1 MSSPVVS
8 IVTSQP
14 AARGIEPPPRVSGTQ
29 FADALDRLQASDSSS
44 EAGPVSELTPVRRGE
59 VAAVRTRLSGE
70 QAAEA
75 LSSAWES
82 IHGEKPS
89 AETLSILTAQWAHE
103 TGRGASMYNYNFG
116 GIKGSSPEG
125 LSTSLRTR
133 EGWGKTEVTIRDSF
147 RAYRTAEDG
156 ARDYL
161 QLLGGR
167 YAGALES
174 AKAGDAE
181 GFVHNLKVRGYF
193 TGNEQ
198 AYVRSVSSMSHAA
211 LERGFGVLGPMAG
224 ELRDLSGATVTYR
237 TAFATGMFPDG
248 LDRLGL
254 SFGGEEAVVDAYA
267 IADEIGRT
275 ALQIARQEHTDA
287 HRARQSSLRDERD
300 NPSFVPPAAMPASGV
315 PAGLELV

>member
-1 MSSPVVS
+1 MQGAESGGASSPVS
-8 IVTSQP
+8 T
-14 AARGIEPPPRVSGTQ
+14 
-29 FADALDRLQASDSSS
+29 
-44 EAGPVSELTPVRRGE
+44 LTPVRRGE

-89 AETLSILTAQWAHE
+89 KETLSILTAQWAHE

-133 EGWGKTEVTIRDSF
+133 EGWGKSEVTIRDSF
-147 RAYRTAEDG
+147 RAYSTAAEG
-156 ARDYL
+156 AKDYL
-161 QLLGGR
+161 ELLSAR
-167 YAGALES
+167 YGGALDS

-181 GFVHNLKVRGYF
+181 GFVHNLKMRGYF

-198 AYVRSVSSMSHAA
+198 AYVRSVSSMSRAA
-211 LERGFGVLGPMAG
+211 MESGFDALGGSAAA
-224 ELRDLSGATVTYR
+224 LRDLSGAAVTYR
-237 TAFATGMFPDG
+237 ASFASGVFPDG
-248 LDRLGL
+248 FDRLGL
-254 SFGGEEAVVDAYA
+254 GLGGDEYPVDAYA

-275 ALQIARQEHTDA
+275 ALQIARQDHAEA
-287 HRARQSSLRDERD
+287 HRPRQSNLLNETQRS
-300 NPSFVPPAAMPASGV
+300 SFVPPAAAGASLPPV
-315 PAGLELV
+315 GLELV

>member
-29 FADALDRLQASDSSS
+29 FADALDRLQSADSSS
-44 EAGPVSELTPVRRGE
+44 PVSELTPVRRGE

-75 LSSAWES
+75 LSGAWES

-161 QLLGGR
+161 RLLGGR

-181 GFVHNLKVRGYF
+181 GFVHNLKLRGYF

-198 AYVRSVSSMSHAA
+198 AYARSVSSMSRAA
-211 LERGFGVLGPMAG
+211 LEGGFGALGSTAG
-224 ELRDLSGATVTYR
+224 ELRDLSGAAVTYR
-237 TAFATGMFPDG
+237 AAFQTGMFPDG

-254 SFGGEEAVVDAYA
+254 SFEGEEAAVDAYA

-287 HRARQSSLRDERD
+287 HRTRQSSLRDDGD
-300 NPSFVPPAAMPASGV
+300 NPSFVPPAALAASGV

>member
-1 MSSPVVS
+1 MSAPVVS
-8 IVTSQP
+8 VLPSQP
-14 AARGIEPPPRVSGTQ
+14 AARGVEPPPRVSGTQ
-29 FADALDRLQASDSSS
+29 FADALDRLQGAEPGAAAS
-44 EAGPVSELTPVRRGE
+44 PVSELTPVRRGE

-89 AETLSILTAQWAHE
+89 KETLSILTAQWAHE
-103 TGRGASMYNYNFG
+103 TGRGGSMYNYNFG

-133 EGWGKTEVTIRDSF
+133 EGWGKSEVTIRDSF
-147 RAYRTAEDG
+147 RAYSTAEAG

-161 QLLGGR
+161 ELLGAR
-167 YAGALES
+167 YGSALES

-181 GFVHNLKVRGYF
+181 GFVHNLKSRGYF

-198 AYVRSVSSMSHAA
+198 AYVRSVSSMSRSA
-211 LERGFGVLGPMAG
+211 LESGFDALGGSAG
-224 ELRDLSGATVTYR
+224 ALQDLSGAAVTYR
-237 TAFATGMFPDG
+237 TAFASGMFPDG

-254 SFGGEEAVVDAYA
+254 GSIGDDARVDAYA
-267 IADEIGRT
+267 LADEIGRT
-275 ALQIARQEHTDA
+275 ALQIARQEHAEA
-287 HRARQSSLRDERD
+287 HRSHKGNPPSDDQR
-300 NPSFVPPAAMPASGV
+300 PSFLPGVTNSSVPPV
-315 PAGLELV
+315 GLELV